1 MKVVLAFAVLLIVLA
16 AFSYM
21 TQPEHS
27 LVEVKYTADE
37 ASAPLSYVS
46 VILGGDK
53 SGVADIE
60 PNHSKSIK
68 IYPKEDSQMIL
79 AVRVSNGAGEGPS
92 DSIYYEESY
101 KPGDQI
107 RVLINVNQEGKV
119 TSRETC
125 KLPCS
130 FD

>member
-1 MKVVLAFAVLLIVLA
+1 MLKYILVIVAVLVIGGFTYRSNL
-16 AFSYM
+16 
-21 TQPEHS
+21 PHS

-79 AVRVSNGAGEGPS
+79 AVRVLNGSGEGPS
-92 DSIYYEESY
+92 DSVYYEENY

>member
-1 MKVVLAFAVLLIVLA
+1 MKVVLAFAALLIVLA
-16 AFSYM
+16 SFSYM
-21 TQPEHS
+21 TQSQHS

-53 SGVADIE
+53 TGVADIE

-79 AVRVSNGAGEGPS
+79 AVRVLNGSGEGPS
-92 DSIYYEESY
+92 DSVYYEENY
-101 KPGDQI
+101 KPGDPI